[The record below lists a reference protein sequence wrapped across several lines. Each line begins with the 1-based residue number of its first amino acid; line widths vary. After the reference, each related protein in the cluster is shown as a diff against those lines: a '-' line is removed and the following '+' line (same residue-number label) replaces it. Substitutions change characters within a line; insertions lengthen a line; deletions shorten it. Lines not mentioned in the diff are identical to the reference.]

1 MRTPPERRARR
12 SRKTVR
18 IRTKGYI
25 RPENARHPVRP
36 FFDVHPCPRRSCSIV
51 CRGRV
56 KVSMCTSGREC
67 RVAIRSNV
75 QGRDMCRMCKGV
87 EVEARVVVSYR
98 VVKEDAVVG
107 DVAD

>member
-1 MRTPPERRARR
+1 MLAKAENHE
-12 SRKTVR
+12 

-25 RPENARHPVRP
+25 RPENARHPYSP
-36 FFDVHPCPRRSCSIV
+36 FSRCTPSALPLVFDRVSC
-51 CRGRV
+51 RV